1 MLLSI
6 QDSNIDIYQRMWQ
19 HMSAAS
25 PPALVA
31 SYEEG
36 VRRVLAGNY
45 AFLMES
51 TMLDH
56 RVQRDCNLTQV
67 GGLLDSKV
75 PESAIATV
83 LNLYYRKILYYSA
96 YKKADNEIHL
106 TFLLFLF

>member
-1 MLLSI
+1 MLLDHIFSYP
-6 QDSNIDIYQRMWQ
+6 QDSNIDIYQKMWQ
-19 HMSAAS
+19 HMSTAS
-25 PPALVA
+25 PPSLVS

-56 RVQRDCNLTQV
+56 RVQRDCNLTQI

-75 PESAIATV
+75 FEEFET
-83 LNLYYRKILYYSA
+83 
-96 YKKADNEIHL
+96 EIGSGR
-106 TFLLFLF
+106 LFEDLIRG

>member
-1 MLLSI
+1 MDTTKPSVFV
-6 QDSNIDIYQRMWQ
+6 S
-19 HMSAAS
+19 
-25 PPALVA
+25 

-36 VRRVLAGNY
+36 VKRVLAGGY

-75 PESAIATV
+75 EYSIES
-83 LNLYYRKILYYSA
+83 LDR
-96 YKKADNEIHL
+96 IH
-106 TFLLFLF
+106 